1 LCANGGASMKTNRSI
16 IAWLAG
22 ATAFVAGGQ
31 AAYAGCTVSN
41 ATSPIAARPPS
52 WSRPAWGI
60 HP

>member
-1 LCANGGASMKTNRSI
+1 MKTNRSI

-22 ATAFVAGGQ
+22 ATAFVAVGQ